1 MHFAAQFR
9 ASVGMCPHEYLLRQR
24 ITRAKALLQDPGQ
37 RLVDVALSVGFQAQP
52 HFTTVFRRYVGES
65 PHRWRLSQSA
75 NGDANPCDLA
85 QGQSSRC

>member
-1 MHFAAQFR
+1 
-9 ASVGMCPHEYLLRQR
+9 
-24 ITRAKALLQDPGQ
+24 
-37 RLVDVALSVGFQAQP
+37 VDVALSVGFQAQP

-75 NGDANPCDLA
+75 NSDANLRDLA